1 MHSIPNKYIII
12 SILNILVVPG
22 QRSVGNMVLQNG
34 FDYFERFG
42 FRKGIKL
49 SNFFFNDKQK
59 LQKL

>member
-42 FRKGIKL
+42 FRKGIQL

>member
-34 FDYFERFG
+34 FDYFERFD
-42 FRKGIKL
+42 FRKGIQL